1 MEKKPKLIIVE
12 DDDLS
17 QIIYE
22 NIFSKDF
29 EITICSNDVKF
40 YSSLNST
47 HYDIFLIDLG
57 LGKGKNGVQLIEELR
72 QVEEYKSTP
81 IIVVT
86 AYTLRKDEQISMI
99 AGATKFLQK
108 PIDNKILL
116 NEFKSHFP
124 IFNTN

>member
-1 MEKKPKLIIVE
+1 MGKKPKLIIVE

-40 YSSLNST
+40 YSSLSST

>member
-1 MEKKPKLIIVE
+1 MEKKPKLIVVE

-22 NIFSKDF
+22 NVFSKDF
-29 EITICSNDVKF
+29 EITVCSNDVKF
-40 YSSLNST
+40 YTSLST
-47 HYDIFLIDLG
+47 DHYDIFLIDLG
-57 LGKGKNGVQLIEELR
+57 LGKGKNGIQLIEELR
-72 QVEEYKSTP
+72 QMEEYKSTP

-86 AYTLRKDEQISMI
+86 AYTYRKDEQISMI

-116 NEFKSHFP
+116 NEFKSYF
-124 IFNTN
+124 

>member
-40 YSSLNST
+40 YTSLNST
-47 HYDIFLIDLG
+47 HYDIF
-57 LGKGKNGVQLIEELR
+57 
-72 QVEEYKSTP
+72 
-81 IIVVT
+81 
-86 AYTLRKDEQISMI
+86 
-99 AGATKFLQK
+99 
-108 PIDNKILL
+108 
-116 NEFKSHFP
+116 
-124 IFNTN
+124 

>member
-1 MEKKPKLIIVE
+1 MEKPKLIVVE

-22 NIFSKDF
+22 NIFSKYF
-29 EITICSNDVKF
+29 EITVCTNDSKF
-40 YSSLNST
+40 YDSLKT
-47 HYDIFLIDLG
+47 AHYDIFLIDLG

-72 QVEEYKSTP
+72 LMEEYKTTP

-86 AYTLRKDEQISMI
+86 AYTLRKDEQISML

-108 PIDNKILL
+108 PIDNKVLL
-116 NEFKSHFP
+116 NEFKSYF
-124 IFNTN
+124 